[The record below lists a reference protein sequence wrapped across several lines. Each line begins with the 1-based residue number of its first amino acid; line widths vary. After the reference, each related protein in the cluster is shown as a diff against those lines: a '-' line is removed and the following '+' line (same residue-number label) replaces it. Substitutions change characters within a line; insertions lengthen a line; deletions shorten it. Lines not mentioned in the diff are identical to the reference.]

1 MTLKIISAEA
11 IVFEGDVTAV
21 TLPGALGSFTVLRN
35 HASLV
40 STLTAG
46 DIEYTDT
53 TGHKETRRIEGGIA
67 DVDNNVVSVCLY

>member
-11 IVFEGDVTAV
+11 IVFEGEVTAV
-21 TLPGALGSFTVLRN
+21 TLPGTIGSFTVLKN

-40 STLTAG
+40 STLVEG
-46 DIEYTDT
+46 DIEYTDAA
-53 TGHKETRRIEGGIA
+53 GKKEARHISGGLA